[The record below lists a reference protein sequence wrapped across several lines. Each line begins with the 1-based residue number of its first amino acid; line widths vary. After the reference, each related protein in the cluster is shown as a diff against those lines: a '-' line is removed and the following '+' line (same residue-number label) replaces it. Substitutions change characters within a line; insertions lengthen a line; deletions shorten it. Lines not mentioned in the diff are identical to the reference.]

1 MAEINKE
8 ECEVNDENEETKED
22 SIQENNEVEEKI
34 IELDQMEDQLLR
46 LRADFSNYKRRTEES
61 KSKMIDYALESV
73 IKDILPIIDD
83 FERALNSAETEIKE
97 KSFYEGV
104 ELIYGQLKK
113 VLTDNSVE
121 EIDALGEEFDP
132 NVHHAVFMEE
142 TEEYDE
148 NVVMEVMQKGYK
160 LKDRVVRPAMVKVS
174 K

>member
-1 MAEINKE
+1 MAEVNIE
-8 ECEVNDENEETKED
+8 ECENNSENEEIKEE
-22 SIQENNEVEEKI
+22 SVEESNDIEDKDS
-34 IELDQMEDQLLR
+34 ELDQMEDQLLR
-46 LRADFSNYKRRTEES
+46 LRADFSNYKRRTEQS

-83 FERALNSAETEIKE
+83 FERALDSVETEDID

-113 VLTDNSVE
+113 VLTDNRVE
-121 EIDALGEEFDP
+121 EIDALGKDFDP
-132 NVHHAVFMEE
+132 NIHHAVFMEE
-142 TEEYDE
+142 TDEYDE

-160 LKDRVVRPAMVKVS
+160 LKDRIVRPAMVKVS